1 MNKEMMLMLVVSFV
15 VGFIVAGVVQ
25 KNGGCSDPDCCSR
38 GRLVEGASCGS
49 KGTNT
54 GL

>member
-38 GRLVEGASCGS
+38 GRLVEGAACGS
-49 KGTNT
+49 KGANT

>member
-25 KNGGCSDPDCCSR
+25 KNGGCSDPGCCAR